1 MTVRPI
7 LHIVKKSVFAAAV
20 FRRFMSDEFH
30 RDWCKWNRFSELS
43 PQRAFWCYV
52 RILSWN
58 MIDFYILR
66 NVKNVMFHYMP
77 VVTLNNIGDEI
88 VRCKLNF
95 NRSRGWWFLPVN
107 IFSNPFWVYSDD
119 VSNFSSCCNFGF
131 KLQVKHCGKC
141 HRNDMA
147 SAKTHVFNSSQHLT
161 CQSIHESKHE
171 QIRNHQHHVHFQIF
185 RPTHS

>member
-1 MTVRPI
+1 MESDGQRLLGTTAMFETSTK
-7 LHIVKKSVFAAAV
+7 HIDSNCFGRFWRGRDVYGWY
-20 FRRFMSDEFH
+20 RRQS
-30 RDWCKWNRFSELS
+30 WYIW
-43 PQRAFWCYV
+43 
-52 RILSWN
+52 ILSWN

-77 VVTLNNIGDEI
+77 VVTLNNIGDEN
-88 VRCKLNF
+88 VKWKLNF
-95 NRSRGWWFLPVN
+95 NWSWGWWFY
-107 IFSNPFWVYSDD
+107 FSEHLFESSWVYSDD
-119 VSNFSSCCNFGF
+119 VSNFSLCCNFGF

>member
-1 MTVRPI
+1 MPSVSRG
-7 LHIVKKSVFAAAV
+7 KSAMHDSETNSPHCQKERFAAAV

-77 VVTLNNIGDEI
+77 VVTLNNIGDEN

-95 NRSRGWWFLPVN
+95 NRSRGWWFSSSEHLFESFLSLQWWCVEFF
-107 IFSNPFWVYSDD
+107 IMLQFWIQA
-119 VSNFSSCCNFGF
+119 SSEA
-131 KLQVKHCGKC
+131 LWQVPQKRHGKC
-141 HRNDMA
+141 QD
-147 SAKTHVFNSSQHLT
+147 SCL
-161 CQSIHESKHE
+161 
-171 QIRNHQHHVHFQIF
+171 
-185 RPTHS
+185 